1 MDLLIVSCL
10 PKRPCF
16 GEAILGRIREV
27 LRDFPREEHDLY
39 DEGFDPVLDRAELAR
54 ATSFEALVLDHA
66 RALTACR
73 RLLVVHPD
81 WWGMPP
87 AILKGWIDRVF
98 REGVAYELAGEDGF
112 EKEWRPLL
120 GGKRAFVVVTS
131 DSGDPDRAVLFRDIW
146 EGAVLGACGMETE
159 CVVLD
164 DLRRRDPISRKEAL
178 DGVARRAAEFL
189 MD

>member
-1 MDLLIVSCL
+1 MDLLVVTCL

-16 GEAILGRIREV
+16 GEAIVVRLREA
-27 LRDFPREEHDLY
+27 LAGLSWEEHELY
-39 DEGFDPVLDRAELAR
+39 DEGFDPLLDPAELAR
-54 ATSFEALVLDHA
+54 STSFDALVLRHQ
-66 RALTACR
+66 RAVAACR
-73 RLLVVHPD
+73 YLLIVHPD

-120 GGKRAFVVVTS
+120 GDKRAFVAVTS
-131 DSGDPDRAVLFRDIW
+131 DSGDPGRAVLFRDIW

-159 CVVLD
+159 CVVVG
-164 DLRRRDPISRKEAL
+164 DLRRRDPVSRLEAL
-178 DGVARRAAEFL
+178 DDVARRARAFL
-189 MD
+189 EG